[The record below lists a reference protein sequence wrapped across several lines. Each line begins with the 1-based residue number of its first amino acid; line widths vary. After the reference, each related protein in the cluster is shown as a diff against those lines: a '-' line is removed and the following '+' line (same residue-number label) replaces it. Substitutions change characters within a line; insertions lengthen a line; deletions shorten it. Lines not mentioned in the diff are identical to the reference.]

1 MQNMPVIGRMS
12 SNNQLIEGQ
21 FINNQSNGQTRI
33 INLDGYYLGNKKSNM
48 KNGKGLLSTKIGTYV
63 GNWLNDKKS
72 GDGKFTYA
80 N

>member
-1 MQNMPVIGRMS
+1 
-12 SNNQLIEGQ
+12 
-21 FINNQSNGQTRI
+21 
-33 INLDGYYLGNKKSNM
+33 M